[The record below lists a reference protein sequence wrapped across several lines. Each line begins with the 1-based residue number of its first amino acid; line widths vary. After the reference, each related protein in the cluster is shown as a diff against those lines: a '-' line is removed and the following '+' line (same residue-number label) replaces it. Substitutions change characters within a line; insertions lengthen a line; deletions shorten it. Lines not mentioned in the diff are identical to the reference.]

1 MSERDNSG
9 ALFKNE
15 HKEKDTH
22 PDYRGPC
29 VVNGKVLEISAWIK
43 KSKAGKTYMSLSFG
57 EPYKKEQRYAGD
69 EDTAPRKP
77 VKVSDIDD
85 DIPF

>member
-9 ALFKNE
+9 ALFKDE
-15 HKEKDTH
+15 RKEKDTH

-43 KSKAGKTYMSLSFG
+43 KSKAGKTYM
-57 EPYKKEQRYAGD
+57 
-69 EDTAPRKP
+69 
-77 VKVSDIDD
+77 
-85 DIPF
+85 